1 MSQYVSVKEF
11 KQRFTE
17 IVEDLKRTGEI
28 VVLKRSKPLFK
39 VIPFE
44 EISSDLLN
52 RASTI
57 EGREQP
63 DLQEISRI
71 VHKLRAARGKGLI
84 DGMLGGWEARK
95 EEGEFRGQ
103 PPTPRLRRAGEPRR
117 SDPQRS
123 MTPVK

>member
-1 MSQYVSVKEF
+1 MARYISAKEF
-11 KQRFTE
+11 RQQFSQ

-44 EISSDLLN
+44 EVPSDLLN

-57 EGREQP
+57 EDSGQP

-71 VHKLRAARGKGLI
+71 VHKLRRIK
-84 DGMLGGWEARK
+84 
-95 EEGEFRGQ
+95 
-103 PPTPRLRRAGEPRR
+103 
-117 SDPQRS
+117 
-123 MTPVK
+123 